1 MKEYLNIQEIR
12 FSNKTAFV
20 LISFAYV
27 FATAVRYYYF
37 SWASGIK
44 EFLWHGTLMINNVDG
59 YYYAAGAKEL
69 LNNSHVVGN
78 LNPYHSLPSLL
89 TAAIVKLFPFL
100 SLDEVILWMPA
111 VFGSL
116 LVVPLFLIGRSF
128 KNDILGLT
136 AALIG
141 GIVWSYYN
149 RTMVGYYD
157 TDMLVI
163 VLLMFI
169 VWGIIEY
176 LVNDNRKMFL
186 FVPLMIV
193 LYEWWYP
200 QSRTVLLA
208 LVGMSFIYISAFKR
222 KQESFVF
229 VLFLLVALFGFKFYI
244 NALLIAIL
252 YVVYIKKLELFL
264 NWRVIYWL
272 FGISIIMLFLSGTM
286 DMFINKFLV
295 YFNRSDTGEE
305 GLHFY
310 NVSKTIREASQIPF
324 DVVANRISGGMGLFI
339 FSLIG
344 YVLMVIRYP
353 VMIISLP
360 MVVIGIMAHKLGLRF
375 TIYAVPFF
383 ALGFAYL
390 VLLISE
396 YVSKLFINDKVA
408 KISKII
414 LPLILITPSLYANIK
429 HVINYKTPTTFL
441 SQEVESLNKLS
452 HIAKPEDYVVTWWDY
467 GYPIR
472 YYAGTKTLVDGGKHS
487 GEVNFP
493 VSFALTHNQTAAA
506 NIARLDVEYT
516 DKVEVARELGKEF
529 ETEGFIKDMMKKYGF
544 KDPNGFLNALNNPNF
559 KLPEKT
565 RDVYFYFP
573 FRMADIF
580 PTVAVFS
587 SIDLKTGKVNQPFIV
602 STRVVAAGKEGLKFA
617 NGIWMDMKGY
627 LHWGQKLIPLKAAYL
642 GLYDKTGKYRVVKQP
657 FHSNSNIVLI
667 WYKPLNRVLILST
680 DKLDA
685 TYVQMFFF
693 ENYDPKLFEPVIL
706 NSFVKIYKL
715 KK

>member
-1 MKEYLNIQEIR
+1 VKDYLNISEIK
-12 FSNKTAFV
+12 FSNKTAFLLV
-20 LISFAYV
+20 FIAYIFAM
-27 FATAVRYYYF
+27 AVRYYYF
-37 SWASGIK
+37 SWASGVP

-69 LNNSHVVGN
+69 LNGSHVVGN
-78 LNPYHSLPSLL
+78 LNPYHSLPSIL
-89 TAAIVKLFPFL
+89 TAGIVKLFPFL
-100 SLDEVILWMPA
+100 TLDQVILWMPA

-116 LVVPLFLIGRSF
+116 LVVPLFLIGRSL
-128 KNDILGLT
+128 KNDILGFA

-176 LVNDNRKMFL
+176 LANDNQKMFL

-208 LVGMSFIYISAFKR
+208 LVGMSFLYILAFKR

-229 VLFLLVALFGFKFYI
+229 ILFLLVALFGFKFYI
-244 NALLIAIL
+244 NAVLIAFL
-252 YVVYIKKLELFL
+252 YVSYIKKTELFL
-264 NWRVIYWL
+264 NWKTIYGL
-272 FGISIIMLFLSGTM
+272 FALAVVLLFVSGTM
-286 DMFINKFLV
+286 HLLLGKFLA
-295 YFNRSDTGEE
+295 YFNRSNNAGE

-324 DVVANRISGGMGLFI
+324 SVVANRISGGMGLFI

-344 YVLMVIRYP
+344 YVLMMIRYP

-360 MVVIGIMAHKLGLRF
+360 MAVIGVMAHKLGLRF

-390 VLLISE
+390 AMLISE
-396 YVSKLFINDKVA
+396 YVSKSFINDKIA
-408 KISKII
+408 KISKIV
-414 LPLILITPSLYANIK
+414 LPFVLISPSLYANIK

-441 SQEVESLNKLS
+441 SQEVETLDKLS

-472 YYAGTKTLVDGGKHS
+472 YYAGTKTLIDGGKHS

-516 DKVEVARELGKEF
+516 DKIVVAHELGKNIK
-529 ETEGFIKDMMKKYGF
+529 TEGFIKDMMKKYGF
-544 KDPNGFLNALNNPNF
+544 KDPNEFLAALNSRDF
-559 KLPEKT
+559 KLSEKT
-565 RDVYFYFP
+565 RDIYFYFP
-573 FRMADIF
+573 YRMTDIY

-587 SIDLKTGKVNQPFIV
+587 SIDLKSGNVTRPFIV
-602 STRVVAAGKEGLKFA
+602 PTRVAAAGRDALKFS
-617 NGIWMDMKGY
+617 NGIWLDMRGN
-627 LHWGQKLIPLKAAYL
+627 LHWGQKIVPVNSLYVS
-642 GLYDKTGKYRVVKQP
+642 LYDKKGKFRVLKQP
-657 FHSNSNIVLI
+657 FNSTSNIYVV
-667 WYKPLNRVLILST
+667 WYKPLNKVLIVS
-680 DKLDA
+680 KEYFNS
-685 TYVQMFFF
+685 TYVQMFFLQ
-693 ENYDPKLFEPVIL
+693 NYDKELFEPVIL
-706 NSFVKIYKL
+706 NPFVKIYKL

>member
-1 MKEYLNIQEIR
+1 MKKYLNISENR
-12 FSNKTAFV
+12 FSNKIAFL
-20 LISFAYV
+20 LILIAYV
-27 FATAVRYYYF
+27 FALGVRYYYF

-44 EFLWHGTLMINNVDG
+44 EFLWHETLMINNVDG

-69 LNNSHVVGN
+69 LNNSHVIGN
-78 LNPYHSLPSLL
+78 LNPYHSLPSML
-89 TAAIVKLFPFL
+89 TAAIVKIFPFL
-100 SLDEVILWMPA
+100 TLDQVILWMPA

-116 LVVPLFLIGRSF
+116 LVVPLFLVGRTF
-128 KNDILGLT
+128 KNDILGFT

-176 LVNDNRKMFL
+176 LVNDNTKMFL
-186 FVPLMIV
+186 FVPFMII

-208 LVGMSFIYISAFKR
+208 LVGMSFLYSLVFKR
-222 KQESFVF
+222 KQESFIF
-229 VLFLLVALFGFKFYI
+229 VLFLIVALFGFKFYI
-244 NALLIAIL
+244 NAVLVTVL
-252 YVVYIKKLELFL
+252 YVVYIKKQDLFL
-264 NWRVIYWL
+264 NWKIIYGM
-272 FGISIIMLFLSGTM
+272 FGIAVLVLFFSGTM
-286 DMFINKFLV
+286 HLLIGKFLL
-295 YFNRSDTGEE
+295 YFNRANSAGE

-310 NVSKTIREASQIPF
+310 NVSKTIREASQIPYN
-324 DVVANRISGGMGLFI
+324 VVANRISGGMGLFI
-339 FSLIG
+339 FSIIG
-344 YVLMVIRYP
+344 YILMIIRYP
-353 VMIISLP
+353 VMAISLP
-360 MVVIGIMAHKLGLRF
+360 MSIIGIMAHKLGLRF

-396 YVSKLFINDKVA
+396 YVSKLFINDKIA
-408 KISKII
+408 KLSKIV

-429 HVINYKTPTTFL
+429 HVINYKMPTTFL
-441 SQEVESLNKLS
+441 SQEVESLDKLS

-493 VSFALTHNQTAAA
+493 VSFALTHNQIAAA

-516 DKVEVARELGKEF
+516 DKLEVARELGNKF
-529 ETEGFIKDMMKKYGF
+529 KTEGYIKDMMKKYGF
-544 KDPNGFLNALNNPNF
+544 KNPNEFLEVLNNPDF
-559 KLPEKT
+559 KLPKKT

-573 FRMADIF
+573 YRMSDIY

-602 STRVVAAGKEGLKFA
+602 ATRVVAAGKDGLKFA
-617 NGIWMDMKGY
+617 NGIWMDMKGN
-627 LHWGQKLIPLKAAYL
+627 LHWGNKLIPLNEIYI
-642 GLYDKTGKYRVVKQP
+642 GLYDKTGKYRVIKQP
-657 FHSNSNIVLI
+657 FNSRSNVVVI
-667 WYKPLNRVLILST
+667 WYKPLNKVLILSR
-680 DKLDA
+680 DKLNA
-685 TYVQMFFF
+685 TYVQMFFL
-693 ENYDPKLFEPVIL
+693 ENYDKNLFEPVII
-706 NSFVKIYKL
+706 NPFVKIYKL